1 MFRDER
7 YKRGSRG
14 SSSLAKKADAAFKI
28 SFARRSSW
36 FSRRSRFS
44 SADSSLVDPGRA
56 PASTSACRTHFRTV
70 SPEAPIF
77 AATEQ
82 IASHCDPYWPV
93 LTCSNTSATARSRT
107 SRGYVLLRAMIRFS
121 TPAWSLHQTRGGSDR
136 QETPRL

>member
-1 MFRDER
+1 MIRDER
-7 YKRGSRG
+7 YECGSRG

-77 AATEQ
+77 AADEVIEESGIEFEGDEVTEEEIESKVSEFKQ
-82 IASHCDPYWPV
+82 FLEQV
-93 LTCSNTSATARSRT
+93 
-107 SRGYVLLRAMIRFS
+107 
-121 TPAWSLHQTRGGSDR
+121 TPDEFAV
-136 QETPRL
+136 EPEEEN